1 MVDAATY
8 VSELEG
14 KHLDSFR
21 QLVAA
26 FTATLT
32 KENLAVT
39 DVLKLE
45 MRGVIEAI
53 EVAALWLPDSEQ
65 LDMKI
70 ALARRAGDCAQHFRL
85 LGDRLAALG
94 VPSSAFDARFG
105 GYSKLFA
112 FFRSLQTTEERAA
125 AGFLTLGG
133 LNLTRFEALA
143 QWCLERGD
151 NDTAALYRGRLA
163 EDEQRHV
170 NEGRELLIAVA
181 ESEES
186 QARARRT
193 TYRTV
198 EVVGELQDPGL
209 LRKFLTRSVRKS
221 A

>member
-21 QLVAA
+21 QVVASFVA
-26 FTATLT
+26 SLG
-32 KENLAVT
+32 KENLSVT
-39 DVLKLE
+39 DVLRLE
-45 MRGVIEAI
+45 MRGVVEAI
-53 EVAALWLPDSEQ
+53 EVAALWLPDCEE
-65 LDMKI
+65 LDMKL
-70 ALARRAGDCAQHFRL
+70 ALAARAGDCAQHFKL
-85 LGDRLAALG
+85 LGQRLEANG
-94 VPSSAFDARFG
+94 VPLATFDVRFG

-133 LNLTRFEALA
+133 LNLTRFEALS
-143 QWCLERGD
+143 QWCQERGD
-151 NDTAALYRGRLA
+151 AETAALYRGRLA
-163 EDEQRHV
+163 DDEQRHADG
-170 NEGRELLIAVA
+170 GRDLLIAVA

-198 EVVGELQDPGL
+198 ELVSELQDPAL
-209 LRKFLTRSVRKS
+209 LRKFLGRSMKK
-221 A
+221 

>member
-1 MVDAATY
+1 MVDASTY

-14 KHLDSFR
+14 KHQESFR

-26 FTATLT
+26 FTANLT
-32 KENLAVT
+32 KDNLAVT

-45 MRGVIEAI
+45 MRAVVEAI
-53 EVAALWLPDSEQ
+53 EVAALWLPDSEE
-65 LDMKI
+65 LEMKI
-70 ALARRAGDCAQHFRL
+70 ALGSRAGECAQHFRL
-85 LGDRLAALG
+85 LGERLAALG
-94 VPSSAFDARFG
+94 VPLATFDARHG

-133 LNLTRFEALA
+133 LNLARFEALA
-143 QWCLERGD
+143 QWCQERGD
-151 NDTAALYRGRLA
+151 GETAAIYRGRLT

-170 NEGRELLIAVA
+170 SEGRALLIRVA

-186 QARARRT
+186 QARARRS

-209 LRKFLTRSVRKS
+209 LRKFLSRSVKK
-221 A
+221 

>member
-21 QLVAA
+21 QLVAS
-26 FTATLT
+26 FTAGLT
-32 KENLAVT
+32 KDNLTVS

-45 MRGVIEAI
+45 MRGVVEAI
-53 EVAALWLPDSEQ
+53 EVAALWLPDSEE
-65 LDMKI
+65 LDMKL
-70 ALARRAGDCAQHFRL
+70 ALARRAGDCARHFTLLTARL
-85 LGDRLAALG
+85 EASG
-94 VPSSAFDARFG
+94 VPPATFDARHG

-133 LNLTRFEALA
+133 VNLTRFEALA
-143 QWCLERGD
+143 QWCQERGD
-151 NDTAALYRGRLA
+151 AETAALYRGRLT

-170 NEGRELLIAVA
+170 DDGRDLLVAVA

-198 EVVGELQDPGL
+198 ELVGELHDPGL
-209 LRKFLTRSVRKS
+209 LRKFLSRSMKK
-221 A
+221 

>member
-8 VSELEG
+8 VSELEN
-14 KHLDSFR
+14 KHQDSFR
-21 QLVAA
+21 QVVATLIA
-26 FTATLT
+26 SLT
-32 KENLAVT
+32 KENLTVP

-45 MRGVIEAI
+45 MRGVVEAI
-53 EVAALWLPDSEQ
+53 EVAALWLPDSE

-70 ALARRAGDCAQHFRL
+70 ALASRAGDCAHHFSL
-85 LGDRLAALG
+85 LGQRLQAHGFALT
-94 VPSSAFDARFG
+94 SFDARHG

-112 FFRSLQTTEERAA
+112 FFRSLQTTEERGA

-143 QWCLERGD
+143 QWCQERGD
-151 NDTAALYRGRLA
+151 ADTAALYRGRLG
-163 EDEQRHV
+163 EDEQRHLDV
-170 NEGRELLIAVA
+170 GRDLLIAVA

-198 EVVGELQDPGL
+198 ELVSELQDPGL
-209 LRKFLTRSVRKS
+209 LRKFLTRSVKK
-221 A
+221 

>member
-14 KHLDSFR
+14 KHQDSFR

-26 FTATLT
+26 FVASLT
-32 KENLAVT
+32 KENFTVP

-45 MRGVIEAI
+45 MRGVVEAI
-53 EVAALWLPDSEQ
+53 EVAALWLPDSE

-70 ALARRAGDCAQHFRL
+70 ALARRAGDCADHFGL
-85 LGDRLAALG
+85 LGQRLEASGVALA
-94 VPSSAFDARFG
+94 SFDARYG

-133 LNLTRFEALA
+133 LNLIRFEALA
-143 QWCLERGD
+143 QWCQERGD
-151 NDTAALYRGRLA
+151 ADTAALYRGRLS
-163 EDEQRHV
+163 EDEQRHADG
-170 NEGRELLIAVA
+170 GRDLLVA
-181 ESEES
+181 AADSEES

-198 EVVGELQDPGL
+198 ELVGELHDPGL
-209 LRKFLTRSVRKS
+209 LRKFLSRSMKK
-221 A
+221 

>member
-21 QLVAA
+21 QLVANFIA
-26 FTATLT
+26 SLT
-32 KENLAVT
+32 KENLTVA
-39 DVLKLE
+39 DVLRLE

-53 EVAALWLPDSEQ
+53 EVAALWLPDSE
-65 LDMKI
+65 LDMKL
-70 ALARRAGDCAQHFRL
+70 ALASRAGDCAGQFRL
-85 LGDRLAALG
+85 LGQRLEANG
-94 VPSSAFDARFG
+94 VAPASFDARFG

-143 QWCLERGD
+143 QWCQERGD
-151 NDTAALYRGRLA
+151 AETAALYRGRLSD
-163 EDEQRHV
+163 DEQRHADG
-170 NEGRELLIAVA
+170 GRDLLVAVA

-198 EVVGELQDPGL
+198 ELVGELQDPGL
-209 LRKFLTRSVRKS
+209 LRKFLSRSLKK
-221 A
+221 

>member
-14 KHLDSFR
+14 KHLNSFQ
-21 QLVAA
+21 QLVGA
-26 FTATLT
+26 FTAGLT
-32 KENLAVT
+32 KDNLTVA

-45 MRGVIEAI
+45 MRYVVEAI
-53 EVAALWLPDSEQ
+53 EVAALWLPDSEE

-70 ALARRAGDCAQHFRL
+70 ALASRAGDCAHQFHLLEARL
-85 LGDRLAALG
+85 EAQG
-94 VPSSAFDARFG
+94 VPRTTFDVRYG

-143 QWCLERGD
+143 TWCAEHGD
-151 NDTAALYRGRLA
+151 AETGALYRGRLA
-163 EDEQRHV
+163 EDEQRHLDT
-170 NEGRELLIAVA
+170 GREMLIAVA
-181 ESEES
+181 ASEES

-198 EVVGELQDPGL
+198 EIVGEVQDFGL
-209 LRKFLTRSVRKS
+209 LRKFLSRSVKK
-221 A
+221 

>member
-14 KHLDSFR
+14 KHQDSFR
-21 QLVAA
+21 QLVAGL
-26 FTATLT
+26 TAGFS
-32 KENLAVT
+32 KDNLSVV

-45 MRGVIEAI
+45 MRSVVEAI
-53 EVAALWLPDSEQ
+53 EVAALWLPDSEE
-65 LDMKI
+65 LDMKM
-70 ALARRAGDCAQHFRL
+70 ALARRAGDCAQHFAL
-85 LGDRLAALG
+85 LGQRLESQG
-94 VPSSAFDARFG
+94 ISPNSFDARHG

-133 LNLTRFEALA
+133 LNMTRFEALA
-143 QWCLERGD
+143 QWCQEHGD
-151 NDTAALYRGRLA
+151 ADTAALYRGRLSD
-163 EDEQRHV
+163 DEQRHV
-170 NEGRELLIAVA
+170 DDGRELLVAVA

-198 EVVGELQDPGL
+198 ELVGELQDPGL
-209 LRKFLTRSVRKS
+209 LRKFLTRSVKK
-221 A
+221 

>member
-26 FTATLT
+26 FTGTLA
-32 KENLAVT
+32 KENLTVV
-39 DVLKLE
+39 DLLKLE
-45 MRGVIEAI
+45 MRGVVEAI
-53 EVAALWLPDSEQ
+53 EVAALWLPDSEE

-70 ALARRAGDCAQHFRL
+70 ALASRAGDCAQQFGL
-85 LGDRLAALG
+85 LGARMEAHG
-94 VPSSAFDARFG
+94 VSPRSFDARHG

-143 QWCLERGD
+143 AWCTERGD
-151 NDTAALYRGRLA
+151 AETAALYRGRLA
-163 EDEQRHV
+163 EDEQRHLDA
-170 NEGRELLIAVA
+170 GREMLIAVA

-198 EVVGELQDPGL
+198 ELVGEVQDAGL
-209 LRKFLTRSVRKS
+209 LRKFLSRSVKK
-221 A
+221 

>member
-8 VSELEG
+8 VSELEN
-14 KHLDSFR
+14 KHQDSFR

-26 FTATLT
+26 FTASLT
-32 KENLAVT
+32 KENLTVS

-45 MRGVIEAI
+45 MRGVVEAI
-53 EVAALWLPDSEQ
+53 EVAALWLPEGE
-65 LDMKI
+65 LDMKL
-70 ALARRAGDCAQHFRL
+70 ALASRAGDCARHFSLLEQRL
-85 LGDRLAALG
+85 EASG
-94 VPSSAFDARFG
+94 VSPASFDVRYG

-143 QWCLERGD
+143 QWCQERGD
-151 NDTAALYRGRLA
+151 ADTAALYRGRLS
-163 EDEQRHV
+163 EDEQRHADV
-170 NEGRELLIAVA
+170 GRELLVAVA

-209 LRKFLTRSVRKS
+209 LKKFLARSVKK
-221 A
+221 

>member
-26 FTATLT
+26 FIASLT
-32 KENLAVT
+32 KENLTVP

-53 EVAALWLPDSEQ
+53 EVTALWLPDSE
-65 LDMKI
+65 LDMKL
-70 ALARRAGDCAQHFRL
+70 ALAGRAGDCASHFRL
-85 LGDRLAALG
+85 LGQRLEANGLS
-94 VPSSAFDARFG
+94 PTSFDARHG

-143 QWCLERGD
+143 QWCQERGD
-151 NDTAALYRGRLA
+151 AETAALYRGRLSD
-163 EDEQRHV
+163 DEQRHADG
-170 NEGRELLIAVA
+170 GRELLIAVA

-198 EVVGELQDPGL
+198 EVVGELQDPAL
-209 LRKFLTRSVRKS
+209 LRKFLSRSVKK
-221 A
+221 